1 MNKTLGLSATHTA
14 LSFCIEAKLAIL
26 EGMAIPAPN
35 CLVSDF
41 DGTFTRREF
50 YDLAM
55 QEGLAKGFPDY
66 WTAYS
71 AGRISHFDAIAGI
84 FSHLRCSE
92 ARLRRLVARM
102 EPDPKTPNALHALA
116 SAGWDAVIVSNGC
129 QWYIDIVLEG
139 LGLAAAGLTPP
150 VYACP
155 GRFVEGQGLLME
167 QPSDSAYF
175 RAEFGV
181 DKRLL
186 IEDMQSRY
194 ERVAFA
200 GNGSPD
206 YQAALAVAP
215 ELRFARG
222 WLARRLDEES
232 VPYRSFDAWS
242 EVTDAL
248 LAPVAR

>member
-1 MNKTLGLSATHTA
+1 
-14 LSFCIEAKLAIL
+14 
-26 EGMAIPAPN
+26 MAIPAPY

-55 QEGLAKGFPDY
+55 QDGLIDGATDY

-71 AGRISHFDAIAGI
+71 AGRISHFDAISGI

-92 ARLRRLVARM
+92 AAMRRLVSHM
-102 EPDPKTPNALHALA
+102 EPDPKTPNALRALA
-116 SAGWDAVIVSNGC
+116 SAGWDAAIVSNGC
-129 QWYIDIVLEG
+129 EWYIDIVLKS
-139 LGLAAAGLTPP
+139 LGLAEAGLSLP

-155 GRFVEGQGLLME
+155 GRFVEGEGLFMRA
-167 QPSDSAYF
+167 PADSPYF
-175 RAEFGV
+175 RPEVGI
-181 DKRLL
+181 DKLRF
-186 IEDMQSRY
+186 IEELQKRY
-194 ERVAFA
+194 VRVAFA

-206 YQAALAVAP
+206 YQASLAVAP

-222 WLARRLDEES
+222 WLANRFDQEG
-232 VPYRSFDAWS
+232 VPYRPFEAWS
-242 EVTDAL
+242 EVADAL

>member
-1 MNKTLGLSATHTA
+1 
-14 LSFCIEAKLAIL
+14 
-26 EGMAIPAPN
+26 MAISAPS

-55 QEGLAKGFPDY
+55 QAGLIEGSPDY
-66 WTAYS
+66 WTAYA
-71 AGRISHFDAIAGI
+71 AGRISHFDAISGI

-92 ARLRRLVARM
+92 AAMRELVAGM
-102 EPDPKTPNALHALA
+102 EPDPKAPQALRALG

-129 QWYIDIVLEG
+129 QWYIDIVLES
-139 LGLAAAGLTPP
+139 LGLAKAGLTLP
-150 VYACP
+150 VHACP

-167 QPSDSAYF
+167 APSDSPYF
-175 RAEFGV
+175 RADFGV
-181 DKRLL
+181 DKRRL
-186 IEDMQSRY
+186 IQDLQSRY
-194 ERVAFA
+194 ARVAFA

-206 YQAALAVAP
+206 YQASLAVAP

-222 WLARRLDEES
+222 WLARRFDQES
-232 VPYRSFDAWS
+232 VPYRPFEAWS
-242 EVTDAL
+242 EVADAL